1 MIGKLTTALALTTTT
16 AALLFGAGTAA
27 AETTGIPGAALTGQ
41 ATCTHKNDRI
51 EIEIA
56 APVVYAQPGYQP
68 GEHQLV
74 RYRTVIYDV
83 AQGTLADAG
92 SGRRARPPT
101 PSRPR

>member
-68 GEHQLV
+68 GEHQLA
-74 RYRTVIYDV
+74 RYRTAIFDA

-92 SGRRARPPT
+92 EWQKGKAT
-101 PSRPR
+101 DTKRPR